1 MRPALQTFTNSPFPQ
16 QTSRGRVT
24 RDHKI
29 VRHSCPWAGHAYTAP
44 GIDARKREWPKFGDA
59 PDIRVPYCPKPLA
72 CGRILDNNSSPAVTA
87 RVNTPVQPEQDVLGV
102 FKGIRCNPLW
112 RSRAGS
118 RQKQS
123 ENAYCKTQHAP
134 IFLRLRVTHTDVCHI
149 DNTRM
154 RLVQSVTAL
163 PLSARDHPAF

>member
-29 VRHSCPWAGHAYTAP
+29 IRHSCPWAGHAHTTP
-44 GIDARKREWPKFGDA
+44 RIDACKRERPKFGDA
-59 PDIRVPYCPKPLA
+59 PDIRVLYCPKPLA
-72 CGRILDNNSSPAVTA
+72 CGRILDDKPSSPVTA
-87 RVNTPVQPEQDVLGV
+87 RVNTPVGPEHDVLGV

-112 RSRAGS
+112 RSRAGF
-118 RQKQS
+118 RQKRS
-123 ENAYCKTQHAP
+123 ENAYCKKQPAP
-134 IFLRLRVTHTDVCHI
+134 IFQRLRVTHTDVCNTG
-149 DNTRM
+149 NTRT

-163 PLSARDHPAF
+163 LSAQDRLAF